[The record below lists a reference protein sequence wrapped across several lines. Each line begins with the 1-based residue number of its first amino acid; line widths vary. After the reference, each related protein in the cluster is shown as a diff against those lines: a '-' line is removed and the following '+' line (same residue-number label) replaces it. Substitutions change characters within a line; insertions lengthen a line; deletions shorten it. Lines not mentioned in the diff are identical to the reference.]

1 MLKTFCYAVGQCRC
15 KVSNNSVCAYL
26 WRHYFAVLLIFAI
39 FVLAVGPGSAWC
51 VCVAPVR
58 SRRKRNSPMTRPTD
72 WNDDCWLLV
81 MQAYLRKPVGVKPV
95 YSRLMVDLALELHV
109 EPRVLFARMCAVAT
123 LATPAL
129 ERMWERYGSSPRRLA
144 RAAAVVRG
152 MRGFG
157 NAGEFYAGVAV
168 SETFERDFRPVEG
181 AGGVT
186 PVALVLVLDLY
197 FRLTPATMVAQTPEV
212 AALAR
217 LLGLPVAT
225 VVEAMAAFRHC
236 DPFLRRKAP
245 GPSPMLEACREVWRR
260 YGNASPAALASYAS
274 QLREYYR

>member
-1 MLKTFCYAVGQCRC
+1 
-15 KVSNNSVCAYL
+15 
-26 WRHYFAVLLIFAI
+26 
-39 FVLAVGPGSAWC
+39 
-51 VCVAPVR
+51 
-58 SRRKRNSPMTRPTD
+58 MTRTYHWTD
-72 WNDDCWLLV
+72 EHWLPL
-81 MQAYLRKPVGVKPV
+81 MQLYLRKPAGLKPV
-95 YSRLMVDLALELHV
+95 YSRPMVDLALELHIP
-109 EPRVLFARMCAVAT
+109 PRELFARMCAVAN
-123 LATPAL
+123 LSTPL
-129 ERMWERYGSSPRRLA
+129 VERLWRKYASAPRRLA
-144 RAAAVVRG
+144 RAVALLRG

-157 NAGEFYAGVAV
+157 NAGEFYRGVAV
-168 SETFERDFRPVEG
+168 NETFERDFRPVEG